1 MQRKF
6 LANLIL
12 VLLLNFLVKPFYI
25 LGIDAEFLK
34 RLGDSHSGDYGEYF
48 SIMSLTHI
56 FYMILDLGLT
66 NFNTREVAQTE
77 GHRSNHYASIITL
90 KFILI
95 FFYLILVFGSGFL
108 LTYSSH
114 QFYLLSFLAVNQ
126 ILITFILFF
135 RSNLTGMMKFKQ
147 DSIVGVLDR
156 VILVVLG
163 AMILWSG
170 WWSYDI
176 SIELFVWLQTGSYS
190 ITLLTVII
198 LVYRSGK
205 IPKYDFD
212 LSQLK
217 GLLKKSL
224 PYALLV
230 LLMSV
235 YYRTDS
241 VMIEQMLPNGKREAE
256 IYAQGFRFL
265 EAFSMIGFL
274 FAGLLLPIFSK
285 MLSKKEDVSKLTLLS
300 FRLIFSMSFVL
311 AVGIYFNAEH
321 IIHGRYGI
329 VGDELVRSSE
339 SLKMLMI
346 CFISMISTYIFGT
359 LLTANGSLKLLNYV
373 ALIGVVVNL
382 ILNYFWIPSLGAYG
396 AATASMIT
404 QTLTALVQIV
414 LAIRVL
420 KIKIDLTTLV
430 QLSAFMTLLLIIAI
444 FFSWDNWLINF
455 VSICISGA
463 LIAILTGTFSFKEAI
478 VILRSKE

>member
-1 MQRKF
+1 M
-6 LANLIL
+6 
-12 VLLLNFLVKPFYI
+12 LNFLVKPFYI

-34 RLGDSHSGDYGEYF
+34 RIGTDHPGEYGEYF
-48 SIMSLTHI
+48 SIVSLTFI
-56 FYMILDLGLT
+56 FNIFLDLGLS
-66 NFNTREVAQTE
+66 NFNTKEVAQA
-77 GHRSNHYASIITL
+77 GGKLSVFFSSILTL
-90 KFILI
+90 KFLMI
-95 FFYLILVFGSGFL
+95 FLYLILVFGSGYL
-108 LTYSSH
+108 LSYNGH
-114 QFYLLSFLAVNQ
+114 QYYLLSFLAINQ
-126 ILITFILFF
+126 ILVAFILFY
-135 RSNLTGMMKFKQ
+135 RSNLSGMMKFKQ

-163 AMILWSG
+163 VMILWSG
-170 WWSYDI
+170 WWSYDM
-176 SIELFVWLQTGSYS
+176 SIELFVWLQTGSYA

-205 IPKYDFD
+205 IPKYHFD

-311 AVGIYFNAEH
+311 AVGIYFSAEH

-382 ILNYFWIPSLGAYG
+382 ILNYIWIPSLGAYG
-396 AATASMIT
+396 AAAASMIT
-404 QTLTALVQIV
+404 QTLTALVQLV

-430 QLSAFMTLLLIIAI
+430 QLSAFVTLLLIIAI
-444 FFSWDNWLINF
+444 FISWDHWLINL
-455 VSICISGA
+455 VSIFISGA
-463 LIAILTGTFSFKEAI
+463 VIAIVTRTFSFKEAI